1 MKAFKE
7 ALVTVTSEITPLDNN
22 GLPLV
27 GEDCEK
33 SSTTAPAFLKIED
46 GCFELSYCEE
56 QNGERVNTD
65 IVICDNYVSVRHS
78 GAIESNFVFE
88 DGKSHSSLY
97 KIPPYEFE
105 TEIITNKIRNGI
117 TENGG
122 TLTIFYDMT
131 IGNDRRGV
139 KMRIEVCIQ

>member
-1 MKAFKE
+1 MISNPGIKFTCQVFHDE
-7 ALVTVTSEITPLDNN
+7 WIM
-22 GLPLV
+22 
-27 GEDCEK
+27 
-33 SSTTAPAFLKIED
+33 FD
-46 GCFELSYCEE
+46 G
-56 QNGERVNTD
+56 
-65 IVICDNYVSVRHS
+65 I
-78 GAIESNFVFE
+78 NFVFE

-105 TEIITNKIRNGI
+105 TEIITKKIRNGI

-122 TLTIFYDMT
+122 ALTIFYDMT